1 MSLAKRIAE
10 RQNAARRSIEVMEW
24 GEDEGSPLTIHCG
37 PLLALE
43 IEKIQRKHPNFFQQM
58 SIQGMVDLI
67 ILKAENAD
75 GEKLFT
81 LEDKPVLMREEF
93 TVIARVA
100 GEMISATS
108 AEDHEKN

>member
-1 MSLAKRIAE
+1 
-10 RQNAARRSIEVMEW
+10 
-24 GEDEGSPLTIHCG
+24 
-37 PLLALE
+37 
-43 IEKIQRKHPNFFQQM
+43 
-58 SIQGMVDLI
+58 MVDLI